1 MPVYIVQGTTSIV
14 APNKA
19 TATALAADPNT
30 IWITQSVQEV
40 DDDVDLV
47 TSDDHLAYHRA
58 VEASRLAADVR
69 DAVWVGDAA

>member
-30 IWITQSVQEV
+30 IWITQSVREV
-40 DDDVDLV
+40 GDDDLV
-47 TSDDHLAYHRA
+47 TTDDHHAYHRA
-58 VEASRLAADVR
+58 VEARRLAADER